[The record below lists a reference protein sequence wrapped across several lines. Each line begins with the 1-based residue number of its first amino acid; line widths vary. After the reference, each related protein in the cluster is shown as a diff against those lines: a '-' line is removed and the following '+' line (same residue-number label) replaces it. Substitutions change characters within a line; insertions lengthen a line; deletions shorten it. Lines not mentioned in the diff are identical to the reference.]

1 MNTAQQSFRNW
12 YRSCRAWTA
21 GNHAAFSANL
31 GRVHFARHFK
41 LLPNGLSNNFETD
54 AVSLRRAALQSLAAA
69 SPQTGNGR
77 LYRRV
82 SLEEARRY
90 REMSQREGFRLP
102 G

>member
-12 YRSCRAWTA
+12 YRNCRAWTG
-21 GNHAAFSANL
+21 GNHTAFSANL

-54 AVSLRRAALQSLAAA
+54 AVTLRRVAFDRAAEA
-69 SPQTGNGR
+69 SRSTGNGR
-77 LYRRV
+77 LYRRH
-82 SLEEARRY
+82 SLIEARHY
-90 REMSQREGFRLP
+90 RLQSEKCGFRLP